1 MYMID
6 CIFQSSKR
14 EINKKQW
21 KTMGRPPNVQMFRY
35 RRQNTGQKSANKTLE
50 QRKSA
55 GCQSAY
61 RKCNQIKS
69 KLSKI

>member
-1 MYMID
+1 
-6 CIFQSSKR
+6 
-14 EINKKQW
+14 
-21 KTMGRPPNVQMFRY
+21 MGRPPNVQMFRY